1 MKGRIQ
7 ALRSFLLSFLFAATT
22 GAQAADATAS
32 ALMQPMN

>member
-22 GAQAADATAS
+22 GSQAADVTAF
-32 ALMQPMN
+32 ALMQRLD